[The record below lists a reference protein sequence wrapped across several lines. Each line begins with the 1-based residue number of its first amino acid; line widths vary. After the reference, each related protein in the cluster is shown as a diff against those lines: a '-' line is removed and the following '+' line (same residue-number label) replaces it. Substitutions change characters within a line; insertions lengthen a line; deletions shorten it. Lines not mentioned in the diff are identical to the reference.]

1 MKSGCKLLNQYKAV
15 QMTRDKSDKLKK
27 AMVEAL
33 EQSLGIVT
41 AAAKNVGISRKTHY
55 EWLKDDKDYAAA
67 VAALENVALDF
78 AESKLHNLI
87 KNGDTTA
94 TIFYLKTKGKGRG
107 YVEPRHHIL
116 SGDENAPIAI
126 TTIKFVDGEN
136 D

>member
-1 MKSGCKLLNQYKAV
+1 MTQNKA
-15 QMTRDKSDKLKK
+15 DILKK
-27 AMVEAL
+27 KMLEAL
-33 EQSLGIVT
+33 EQSLGVVT
-41 AAAKNVGISRKTHY
+41 SAVKTVGINRSLHY
-55 EWLKDDKDYAAA
+55 DWMKNDKDYAAA